1 MKLITF
7 RPASAE
13 TPTIGGLIEGDIAV
27 DLPGVTEDALP
38 TKMLDFLAAGE
49 AAMTAARQALDA
61 ADDSFRK
68 GGLGAITDRAGHRRA
83 YHLEDIELLAPV
95 PRPGKII
102 HTACNFVSHLEEL
115 TTWKAPEW
123 QAHDWSTFHFDHPTG
138 FLQAPSSVVGTG
150 ARVARPVFTQ
160 QLDFEVELAIV
171 IGRTAHNVAVEAALD
186 HVAGYMVFN
195 DLSARDIQ
203 AREHANKVI
212 LLGKSFD
219 GSCPLGPWLTTRDEV
234 PDPTD
239 LAMKLFVNGE
249 VRQDSNTKYMKTK
262 PAELIAWWSHITLEP
277 GDVITSGSVP
287 GVAAGMD
294 EPKWLQPGDKV
305 DAVVEPLGTLTTFI
319 TEPAR

>member
-7 RPASAE
+7 RPPNAHA
-13 TPTIGGLIEGDIAV
+13 PTIGGLIDGDIAI
-27 DLPGVTEDALP
+27 DLPAVTEGALP
-38 TKMLDFLAAGE
+38 ENMLDFLAGGE
-49 AAMTAARQALDA
+49 DAMAVARRALDA
-61 ADDSFRK
+61 AAGR
-68 GGLGAITDRAGHRRA
+68 TDGPGT
-83 YHLEDIELLAPV
+83 YPLDEIELLAPV

-160 QLDFEVELAIV
+160 QLDFEVEMAIV
-171 IGRTAHNVAVEAALD
+171 IGRTAHNVDVEEALD
-186 HVAGYMVFN
+186 YVAGYTVFN

-219 GSCPLGPWLTTRDEV
+219 GSCPLGPWLTTRDEIA
-234 PDPTD
+234 DPTD

-249 VRQDSNTKYMKTK
+249 MRQDSSTKHMKTK
-262 PAELIAWWSHITLEP
+262 PAELVAWWSHITLEP

-319 TEPAR
+319 VEHPR

>member
-7 RPASAE
+7 RPPDAE

-27 DLPGVTEDALP
+27 DLPAVTKGALP
-38 TKMLDFLAAGE
+38 ATMLNFLAAGE
-49 AAMTAARQALDA
+49 DSLAAARQALDA
-61 ADDSFRK
+61 AAISLSQ
-68 GGLGAITDRAGHRRA
+68 GGPDAIIGEEGQRCA
-83 YHLEDIELLAPV
+83 YRLDEVELLAPV

-102 HTACNFVSHLEEL
+102 HTACNFASHLEEL

-138 FLQAPSSVVGTG
+138 FLEAPSSVVGTG

-171 IGRTAHNVAVEAALD
+171 IGRTAHNVGVEEALD
-186 HVAGYMVFN
+186 YVAGYMVFN

-219 GSCPLGPWLTTRDEV
+219 GSCPLGPWLTTRDEID
-234 PDPTD
+234 DPSD

-249 VRQDSNTKYMKTK
+249 MRQDSSTKHMKAN
-262 PAELIAWWSHITLEP
+262 PAELVSWWSHITLEP

-287 GVAAGMD
+287 GVAAGMA
-294 EPKWLQPGDKV
+294 EPNWLQPGDKV

-319 TEPAR
+319 VEHTR